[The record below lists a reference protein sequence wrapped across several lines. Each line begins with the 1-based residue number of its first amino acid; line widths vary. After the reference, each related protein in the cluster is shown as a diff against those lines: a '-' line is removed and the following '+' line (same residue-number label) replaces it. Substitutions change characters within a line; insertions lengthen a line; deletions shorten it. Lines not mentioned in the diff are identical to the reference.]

1 LNNNNDT
8 NYAAINARI
17 IRFGSV
23 LVALSIILVCFAMA
37 KIDNLFFKVLLNV
50 VAGVVGCFGLFLIIT
65 VIVGIRMSKVDSN
78 FFLYDKKKKT
88 NIPVGELTV
97 KEIRS
102 RLFSLMSV
110 FRYKGRLYIG
120 DLFSDER
127 SIPDVFKTLFCY
139 ELLCELSE
147 DSMLEAEKFLSFG
160 DECGDIFF
168 KYLSLNSDYELAEDI
183 RSYIR
188 DYSDGKSG
196 VEEFHQYI
204 IAKKQSFETKM
215 LDYTVENIDSFD

>member
-1 LNNNNDT
+1 MNNNET
-8 NYAAINARI
+8 NHTDINARI

-23 LVALSIILVCFAMA
+23 LVAIAIILTCFAMA
-37 KIDNLFFKVLLNV
+37 KVNNLFFKIALNI
-50 VAGVVGCFGLFLIIT
+50 VAAVVGCFGLFLIIT
-65 VIVGIRMSKVDSN
+65 VIVGSRMSKVNSN
-78 FFLYDKKKKT
+78 FFLYDKKKKA

-97 KEIRS
+97 EEVRS
-102 RLFSLMSV
+102 RLFSLISV
-110 FRYKGRLYIG
+110 FRYKGKLYIG

-147 DSMLEAEKFLSFG
+147 DSAPEVEKFLSFG

-183 RSYIR
+183 RGYIR
-188 DYSDGKSG
+188 AYSDGKAD
-196 VEEFHQYI
+196 VEEFHKYI

-215 LDYTVENIDSFD
+215 LDYTVENIDSFN